1 MGQRRE
7 KMRRTVLHVV
17 MSMNLLALFLVSLSP
32 ATSDATPQE
41 EKSDECLREIGLLTG
56 YGSAPLRKKAS
67 DYEVIPLLLQFG
79 FDIDPLAKKLH
90 IDTEGTFEG
99 VIEPFANLVTKPD
112 TNAEVGFS
120 LLLKYSHNI
129 TSRLAPFIEAGAGMI
144 YTTQHTHEQGTQF
157 NFTPQAGIGLQFL
170 LTKQWALTGGY
181 RYRHLSNAGID
192 EDNVGID
199 HHFGLVGLS
208 YFFK

>member
-1 MGQRRE
+1 
-7 KMRRTVLHVV
+7 MRRIVLHVV
-17 MSMNLLALFLVSLSP
+17 ISLSMLSLFLVSFTPSK
-32 ATSDATPQE
+32 SDAAPPE
-41 EKSDECLREIGLLTG
+41 EKSHEWLREMGLLSG
-56 YGSAPLRKKAS
+56 YGSAPLRKKVS

-120 LLLKYSHNI
+120 LLMKYSHNI
-129 TSRLAPFIEAGAGMI
+129 TARIAPYIEGGAGMI

-192 EDNVGID
+192 EDNVGLD